1 MMMMT
6 MMRRVACSCPAK
18 PRRMQGVWS
27 WGGSTL
33 LALSTEHQ
41 GDHRGGGG
49 EDDHDG
55 ADGGGGGEDDHD
67 GGGADDDDGCGKD
80 DGDGCGEDED
90 DQYVH

>member
-1 MMMMT
+1 MMMMMT

-55 ADGGGGGEDDHD
+55 
-67 GGGADDDDGCGKD
+67 GGADDD
-80 DGDGCGEDED
+80 DGCGEDED

>member
-18 PRRMQGVWS
+18 PRRMHGVWRS

-55 ADGGGGGEDDHD
+55 D
-67 GGGADDDDGCGKD
+67 GADDDDGCGKD

>member
-1 MMMMT
+1 MMMMMT

-55 ADGGGGGEDDHD
+55 
-67 GGGADDDDGCGKD
+67 CGKD
-80 DGDGCGEDED
+80 DDDGCGEDED